1 MHKFLDTYN
10 YPKQNQKDINHLNRT
25 VTLNK
30 IEAVVSQKRE
40 VQDLTD
46 SLLNSIRPLKKN
58 WYKCSLNFSLIERE
72 GILPNS
78 FYEASI
84 PLIPKPDK
92 DTSEKENYKPISIK
106 NINARISIK

>member
-30 IEAVVSQKRE
+30 IEAAVVSQKRE

-58 WYKCSLNFSLIERE
+58 
-72 GILPNS
+72 
-78 FYEASI
+78 
-84 PLIPKPDK
+84 
-92 DTSEKENYKPISIK
+92 
-106 NINARISIK
+106 